1 MLNARERQ
9 PLHEIRH
16 PFPAEP
22 FPGEQGRSPHDHDR
36 PMYTTAVLVTT
47 ALFVLMLVGPNVL
60 TEKEIRARMTSSPR
74 RSRATPDSLPEL
86 TDLDHLPWAHAHAL
100 SVLSSARSRPPLRH
114 TSSVAA

>member
-1 MLNARERQ
+1 MLNARERE
-9 PLHEIRH
+9 PLQEIRH
-16 PFPAEP
+16 PFSAEP
-22 FPGEQGRSPHDHDR
+22 FPGVQGRSPHDRGR

-74 RSRATPDSLPEL
+74 RSWATPDSLPEL
-86 TDLDHLPWAHAHAL
+86 TDLDYLPWAHAHAL
-100 SVLSSARSRPPLRH
+100 SVPSSTRSRPPLRH